1 MNRKP
6 MKCLGLALALLL
18 ALGIAP
24 TAEAQVSVGILID
37 AGGDMDRLMD
47 KANEGIEEL
56 LDELDDDDE
65 VFVLSFGQTTSVVFE
80 LTSDVDKDDVGRA
93 IGRISTSRGQ
103 PSLFPT
109 LQVAYEILEGA
120 SNERQ
125 ALVIVTTGGIV
136 GADLGRSR
144 ELVRQHSRF
153 VPGLSPESPHV
164 LVYGVGMPTSSRG
177 VGPGPARPTG
187 DAGARDPGARAD
199 PGASSRDQTAPGGA
213 RSTSRG
219 DFDMAVAAEEALRS
233 FADATGAGYGVKPQV
248 GNRLSRYN
256 VKDIFEQIAGHLK
269 Q

>member
-1 MNRKP
+1 MKQKP
-6 MKCLGLALALLL
+6 MKCLVSTLTLLL
-18 ALGIAP
+18 ALAIAP

-65 VFVLSFGQTTSVVFE
+65 VFVLSFGHTTSVVFE
-80 LTSDVDKDDVGRA
+80 LASDVDKDDVGRA

-120 SNERQ
+120 SNARQ

-144 ELVRQHSRF
+144 ELVRQHSHLF
-153 VPGLSPESPHV
+153 PDVSPESNHV

-177 VGPGPARPTG
+177 VGPGPARPSG
-187 DAGARDPGARAD
+187 DAGARDPGAR
-199 PGASSRDQTAPGGA
+199 RDAPATSAPRGTAPDA
-213 RSTSRG
+213 RGNSRG
-219 DFDMAVAAEEALRS
+219 DFDAAIAAEEALKS

-248 GNRLSRYN
+248 SNRLSRYN